1 MDNRGVSIQE
11 GIGMEKYRK
20 VKSKADGLDLE
31 ILEVIPEGK
40 VKGIVQIV
48 HGMQE
53 HKERYLHFMEFL
65 AAHGYACIA
74 HDHRGH
80 GNSVK
85 DVEDRGYFYDEKGEA
100 IVEDINDVIEDLKK
114 RYPDVPVYMLGHSM
128 GSLVVRKYLKK
139 HDDKI
144 SRLIITGPVWNNPAS
159 GPGLALV
166 KILSRLQGGK
176 KVSPFVEKISNGSF
190 DKGIPG
196 TEKNRWLSANEENV
210 KSFND
215 DPHSGFPFTLNGYQN
230 LLQLVRDV
238 YDPKGWQMKN
248 PDIPVYFLGG
258 EQDPVIGSPKE
269 FDNTVQKLKDKG
281 YTNVSK
287 KLYPHMR
294 HEILN
299 ETNRMEVYEDILKFL
314 EGDH

>member
-1 MDNRGVSIQE
+1 
-11 GIGMEKYRK
+11 METYRK
-20 VKSKADGLDLE
+20 VKSKSDGLDLE

-53 HKERYLHFMEFL
+53 HKERYLHFMEYL

-85 DVEDRGYFYDEKGEA
+85 DVQDRGYFYDEKASA
-100 IVEDINDVIEDLKK
+100 IVEDINDVAEDLRR
-114 RYPDVPVYMLGHSM
+114 RYPNVPVYMLGHSM

-144 SRLIITGPVWNNPAS
+144 SKLIITGPVWNNPAS
-159 GPGLALV
+159 GPGLGLV
-166 KILSRLQGGK
+166 RILDKLRGGK
-176 KVSPFVEKISNGSF
+176 TVSPFVEKISNGSF
-190 DKGIPG
+190 DKKIPG
-196 TEKNRWLSANEENV
+196 DTKNRWLSVNEDNVNDFNNDPAN
-210 KSFND
+210 
-215 DPHSGFPFTLNGYQN
+215 GFPFTLNGYKN

-238 YDPKGWQMKN
+238 YSPKGWQMKN
-248 PDIPVYFLGG
+248 SGLPVLFLGG
-258 EQDPVIGSPKE
+258 EQEPVIGSPKE
-269 FDNTVQKLKDKG
+269 FDNTVQKLKDRG
-281 YTNVSK
+281 YTDVSK
-287 KLYPHMR
+287 KLYPNMR

-299 ETNRMEVYEDILKFL
+299 ETHRMEVYEDILKFL
-314 EGDH
+314 EGEEK